1 MAPPIKMISE
11 STAAKIGRRMKNW
24 EKFIGA
30 VLERKAC
37 RGAAGV
43 SIAAMGRS
51 YGRSGPWPR

>member
-1 MAPPIKMISE
+1 MAPPIRMISE

-37 RGAAGV
+37 RGAAV
-43 SIAAMGRS
+43 AAMGRS
-51 YGRSGPWPR
+51 YRYGCHRRSGP